1 MKATFPLRFT
11 TEDGNSLFRMIYMAL
26 GIYDPDDDPK
36 PETKKERRKASL
48 NKVLNSY

>member
-1 MKATFPLRFT
+1 
-11 TEDGNSLFRMIYMAL
+11 MAL

-36 PETKKERRKASL
+36 PETRKERRKASL